1 MKTAKDFQDG
11 HIWFSVINR
20 PPRSTFTR
28 VQRVSCCFSLLL
40 CTMLTSIMFWGI
52 PTDPSEQTMDL
63 GRKPKRENKWRKPSS
78 GNYCSSLCIQS
89 VLVFLKRSKRPRHC
103 PSLVKP
109 RHCTIDSVDVWRTHT
124 FLNPANPQF
133 SLQVILSSPGSRS
146 WSEFKA
152 PSSCSPSICSL
163 WVSSETPVPGK
174 MLPKQTHP
182 IRQRKVKFP
191 RQSPPPQRKSQKT
204 SHWTPWWKLVFKI
217 SDLKVIIHSF
227 SSVIVV
233 FLYQDIKRIA
243 QSLLK
248 AMKSPVPDMEL
259 RPGQQ
264 VDINTL
270 LSLLE
275 DIIRLQ
281 NWAAGDFYT
290 DEIKK
295 DHSKTVSLHSVNLQG
310 SQDEVLDIWLVSYKL
325 HSSLTGQIISLY
337 WLLLIN

>member
-1 MKTAKDFQDG
+1 MDTYGFQSSTALLAAPLLVCSACLAVFPCCSAPCWPASCSGASPLTPLSKPWTLVG
-11 HIWFSVINR
+11 NLNGKIN
-20 PPRSTFTR
+20 
-28 VQRVSCCFSLLL
+28 
-40 CTMLTSIMFWGI
+40 G
-52 PTDPSEQTMDL
+52 
-63 GRKPKRENKWRKPSS
+63 ENRLAETTVAVCVF
-78 GNYCSSLCIQS
+78 NQY
-89 VLVFLKRSKRPRHC
+89 FLKMSKRPRHC

-163 WVSSETPVPGK
+163 WVSSETLVPGK

-204 SHWTPWWKLVFKI
+204 SHRTPWWKLVFKI

-227 SSVIVV
+227 SLVIVV

-310 SQDEVLDIWLVSYKL
+310 SQDEVWDIWLVSY
-325 HSSLTGQIISLY
+325 
-337 WLLLIN
+337 